1 MFSSTKMQNNFM
13 NLITKFGKSYT
24 LTRYT
29 KTDVLID
36 PLRPTKGHV
45 ITSTTTD
52 VTGYASTYD
61 RKLINSESLI
71 ELTDFPL
78 FVSGAGL
85 TFSSDKSDKISDG
98 IKTFSIIDITDYGVG
113 TDTIFYEIQLRS

>member
-1 MFSSTKMQNNFM
+1 MIVLLSLLSFSTA
-13 NLITKFGKSYT
+13 
-24 LTRYT
+24 
-29 KTDVLID
+29 TDI
-36 PLRPTKGHV
+36 
-45 ITSTTTD
+45 
-52 VTGYASTYD
+52 TGYASTYD

-98 IKTFSIIDITDYGVG
+98 TKTYSIINITKYDVG
-113 TDTIFYEIQLRS
+113 ADTIFYEIQLRS

>member
-1 MFSSTKMQNNFM
+1 MFSSVKMQNDFM
-13 NLITKFGKSYT
+13 KLITKFGRNYV

-36 PLRPTKGHV
+36 PLRPSKGYV
-45 ITSTTTD
+45 IISTPTD
-52 VTGYASTYD
+52 ITGYASTYD

-98 IKTFSIIDITDYGVG
+98 TKTYSIINITKYDVG
-113 TDTIFYEIQLRS
+113 DATIFYEIQLRS